1 MTTRFFLKSN
11 SNDTEGRIYFLFSIG
26 YNKIKSTT
34 GLKKI
39 KKKDWA
45 GGFPK
50 STGTTSEIRNK
61 LTSFRTKIDKKINDL
76 RESQNR
82 LPNKFELISFCKSVI
97 KGELNVENSILISDI
112 INQFILENETNN
124 NKRLSIGTMKYK
136 KNHLKGFLEFCGK
149 KSVISELNAQKIDA
163 YKSMLYR
170 DSNQNTTKNNY
181 RKSIMSLLNWLKAKR
196 ISTVVN
202 EIDFRKF
209 VEPVKDVISL
219 TDDELVILENAK
231 LNSILQKPIDV
242 FLLGCYTAL
251 SISDIINIS
260 KDKVANGHL
269 HTRRIKTDE
278 LLKIPL
284 INEANQILEKYDY
297 NFKSFNETSGRVQL
311 KEAFRELGLNR
322 KVRITSKIGSKRTED
337 KMVPLHEQ
345 ISWHK
350 ARKTAI
356 TSLLSKGVNQSL
368 VMLIS
373 GHKDHRSFRKYIDGT
388 DLLVKE
394 MEKLSKK
401 NDENNGEKSIN

>member
-26 YNKIKSTT
+26 NNKIKSTT

-97 KGELNVENSILISDI
+97 KGELNVENSILLSDI

-202 EIDFRKF
+202 EIDFRK
-209 VEPVKDVISL
+209 
-219 TDDELVILENAK
+219 
-231 LNSILQKPIDV
+231 
-242 FLLGCYTAL
+242 
-251 SISDIINIS
+251 
-260 KDKVANGHL
+260 
-269 HTRRIKTDE
+269 
-278 LLKIPL
+278 L
-284 INEANQILEKYDY
+284 I
-297 NFKSFNETSGRVQL
+297 
-311 KEAFRELGLNR
+311 
-322 KVRITSKIGSKRTED
+322 
-337 KMVPLHEQ
+337 
-345 ISWHK
+345 
-350 ARKTAI
+350 
-356 TSLLSKGVNQSL
+356 
-368 VMLIS
+368 
-373 GHKDHRSFRKYIDGT
+373 
-388 DLLVKE
+388 
-394 MEKLSKK
+394 
-401 NDENNGEKSIN
+401 